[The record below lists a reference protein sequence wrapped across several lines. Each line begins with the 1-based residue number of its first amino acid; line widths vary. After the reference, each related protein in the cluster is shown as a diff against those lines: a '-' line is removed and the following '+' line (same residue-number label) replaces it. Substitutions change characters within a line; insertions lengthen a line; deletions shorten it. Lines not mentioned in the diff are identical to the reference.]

1 MIGNLQTIWPKQGGI
16 ILGLETN
23 GMPQVTNALLLMTAL
38 EDAGYPTYIVG
49 GAVRDT
55 IMKNPIKDLDITT
68 LATPVQV
75 EEVVQTLHDFHYIT
89 GGQAAVSI
97 ANLVSLVNFPGH
109 KKGQPHDI
117 EIATFRT
124 DEGYERDEDGNRD
137 RTRPILAPALTLQ
150 EDLKRRDFTI
160 NAIAMDKSFRI
171 IDPFGGMDDIKAG
184 IVRAVGKPRLRFAED
199 PVRMI
204 RAVRFS
210 TRYGFTMDPPTR
222 EAIVDNLAWI
232 ERISP
237 PRMRDEMGKVL
248 MQKGGF
254 QELYALGIIPYL
266 MPELS
271 DIKDLEHNP
280 AYHPE
285 GSVFGHYCAMF
296 DRLGDAV
303 KDSPPAPTPIY
314 FPQFGHRTAGGG
326 ASDMIAWALL
336 FHDIGKKSTAEA
348 STKGDFFSFH
358 AHESVGASIFSENYG
373 SGSPSPPYEFSRKES
388 EAITWTTLFHLGK
401 FWDSKKFA
409 KVRKMVLSP
418 FFDLLCS
425 VAYFDTSM
433 RVKGERFEERMEYLG
448 EMRDKVAHRMA
459 QNPMPKG
466 FGTVVS
472 EVLDIQPGPELGR
485 VLMEMQ
491 EKVLAGKFSDYDTAL
506 DSYR

>member
-1 MIGNLQTIWPKQGGI
+1 
-16 ILGLETN
+16 
-23 GMPQVTNALLLMTAL
+23 MTAL

-68 LATPVQV
+68 LATPTQV
-75 EEVVQTLHDFHYIT
+75 EEVIQTLQRVGDDFHYIT

-97 ANLVSLVNFPGH
+97 SNLISLVNFPGH
-109 KKGQPHDI
+109 EKGQPHDI

-124 DEGYERDEDGNRD
+124 DEGYERDEHGNRD
-137 RTRPILAPALTLQ
+137 RTRPILAPALTLN
-150 EDLKRRDFTI
+150 EDLERRDFTI

-171 IDPFGGMDDIKAG
+171 IDPLNGMKDLKAG
-184 IVRAVGKPRLRFAED
+184 IVRAVGPKPSLRFAED

-210 TRYGFTMDPPTR
+210 TRYNFTMDPATR
-222 EAIVDNLAWI
+222 QAIVDNLSWI
-232 ERISP
+232 ERISA

-303 KDSPPAPTPIY
+303 KESPPAATPVY

-326 ASDMIAWALL
+326 ASDIIAWALL
-336 FHDIGKKSTAEA
+336 FHDIGKKATAEA

-358 AHESVGASIFSENYG
+358 AHESVGASMFSENYG
-373 SGSPSPPYEFSRKES
+373 SGSPSPRYEFSRKET

-409 KVRKMVLSP
+409 KVQKMVMSP

-433 RVKGERFEERMEYLG
+433 RVKGERFGERMEYLADIR
-448 EMRDKVAHRMA
+448 EKVANRMA

-472 EVLDIQPGPELGR
+472 ESLDITPGPELGR
-485 VLMEMQ
+485 VLAEMQ
-491 EKVLAGKFSDYDTAL
+491 EKVLSGKFPDYESAL
-506 DSYR
+506 KSYR

>member
-1 MIGNLQTIWPKQGGI
+1 M
-16 ILGLETN
+16 GLETN
-23 GMPQVTNALLLMTAL
+23 GSPQVTYTLQLMTAL
-38 EDAGYPTYIVG
+38 EAAGYPTYIVG

-55 IMKNPIKDLDITT
+55 IMKNPIKDLDVTT
-68 LATPVQV
+68 LATPAQV
-75 EEVVQTLHDFHYIT
+75 EEVVQSMRGFHYIT
-89 GGQAAVSI
+89 GGQAVVSI
-97 ANLVSLVNFPGH
+97 SNLVSLVNFPGH
-109 KKGQPHDI
+109 EKGQPHDI

-124 DEGYERDEDGNRD
+124 DIGYERDEDGNRD
-137 RTRPILAPALTLQ
+137 RTRPILAPATTLR

-171 IDPFGGMDDIKAG
+171 IDPLGGMDDIKAG
-184 IVRAVGKPRLRFAED
+184 IVRAVGKPSLRFAED

-210 TRYGFTMDPPTR
+210 TRYNFTMAPATR
-222 EAIVDNLAWI
+222 QAIVDNLSWI
-232 ERISP
+232 ERISAS
-237 PRMRDEMGKVL
+237 RMRDEMGKVL

-254 QELYALGIIPYL
+254 QELYALGVIPLL
-266 MPELS
+266 MPELR

-296 DRLGDAV
+296 DHLGDVV
-303 KDSPPAPTPIY
+303 KDSGWFSFALPPPGPTPIY
-314 FPQFGHRTAGGG
+314 FPQFGHRTGGGG
-326 ASDMIAWALL
+326 ASDIIAWALL

-373 SGSPSPPYEFSRKES
+373 SGSPSSLYEFSRKES

-401 FWDSKKFA
+401 FWDSKKFG
-409 KVRKMVLSP
+409 KVQKMVRSP

-433 RVKGERFEERMEYLG
+433 RVKGERFEDRMEYLADIR
-448 EMRDKVAHRMA
+448 EKVALRMA
-459 QNPMPKG
+459 KNPMPKG
-466 FGTVVS
+466 FGNIVS
-472 EVLDIQPGPELGR
+472 QTLGISPSPELGR
-485 VLMEMQ
+485 VLAEMQ
-491 EKVLAGKFSDYDTAL
+491 EKVLSGQFSDYESVL
-506 DSYR
+506 KSYR

>member
-1 MIGNLQTIWPKQGGI
+1 
-16 ILGLETN
+16 
-23 GMPQVTNALLLMTAL
+23 
-38 EDAGYPTYIVG
+38 
-49 GAVRDT
+49 
-55 IMKNPIKDLDITT
+55 
-68 LATPVQV
+68 
-75 EEVVQTLHDFHYIT
+75 
-89 GGQAAVSI
+89 
-97 ANLVSLVNFPGH
+97 
-109 KKGQPHDI
+109 
-117 EIATFRT
+117 
-124 DEGYERDEDGNRD
+124 
-137 RTRPILAPALTLQ
+137 
-150 EDLKRRDFTI
+150 LKRRDFTI

-171 IDPFGGMDDIKAG
+171 IDPLGGMDDIKAG
-184 IVRAVGKPRLRFAED
+184 IVRAVGKPSLRFAED

-204 RAVRFS
+204 RAVRFT
-210 TRYGFTMDPPTR
+210 TRYDFTMDPATR
-222 EAIVDNLAWI
+222 QAIVDNISWI
-232 ERISP
+232 ERISA

-254 QELYALGIIPYL
+254 QELYALGVIPLL
-266 MPELS
+266 MPELR

-303 KDSPPAPTPIY
+303 KESPPAPTPIY

-326 ASDMIAWALL
+326 TSDIIAWALL

-373 SGSPSPPYEFSRKES
+373 SGSPSPPYEFSRKET

-409 KVRKMVLSP
+409 KVQKMVMSS
-418 FFDLLCS
+418 FFNLLCS

-433 RVKGERFEERMEYLG
+433 RVKGERFEERMEYLA
-448 EMRDKVAHRMA
+448 EIREKVALRMA

-466 FGTVVS
+466 FGNIVS
-472 EVLDIQPGPELGR
+472 QTLDIPPSPELGR
-485 VLMEMQ
+485 VLAEMQ
-491 EKVLAGKFSDYDTAL
+491 EKVLSGQFSDYESAL
-506 DSYR
+506 KSYR

>member
-1 MIGNLQTIWPKQGGI
+1 M
-16 ILGLETN
+16 GLETN
-23 GMPQVTNALLLMTAL
+23 GSPQVTYTLQLMTGL
-38 EDAGYPTYIVG
+38 EAAGYPTYIVG

-55 IMKNPIKDLDITT
+55 IMKNPIKDLDVTT
-68 LATPVQV
+68 LATPSQV
-75 EEVVQTLHDFHYIT
+75 EEVVQSMRGFHYIT
-89 GGQAAVSI
+89 GGEAAVSI
-97 ANLVSLVNFPGH
+97 SNLVSLVNFPEH
-109 KKGQPHDI
+109 EKGAPHDI

-124 DEGYERDEDGNRD
+124 DIGYERDEDGNRD
-137 RTRPILAPALTLQ
+137 RTRPILAPATTLR

-160 NAIAMDKSFRI
+160 NAVAMDKSFRI
-171 IDPFGGMDDIKAG
+171 IDPLGGMDDIKAG
-184 IVRAVGKPRLRFAED
+184 IVRAVGKPTLRFAED

-210 TRYGFTMDPPTR
+210 TRYDFTMDPATR
-222 EAIVDNLAWI
+222 QAIVDNISWI
-232 ERISP
+232 ERISA

-254 QELYALGIIPYL
+254 QELYALGVIPLL
-266 MPELS
+266 MPELR

-303 KDSPPAPTPIY
+303 KQSPPAPTPIY
-314 FPQFGHRTAGGG
+314 FPQFGHRTGGGG
-326 ASDMIAWALL
+326 ASDIIAWALL

-358 AHESVGASIFSENYG
+358 AHESAGASIFRENYG
-373 SGSPSPPYEFSRKES
+373 SGSPSSLYEFSRKES

-401 FWDSKKFA
+401 FWDSKKFG
-409 KVRKMVLSP
+409 KVQKMVASP

-433 RVKGERFEERMEYLG
+433 RVKGERFEDRMEYLADIR
-448 EMRDKVAHRMA
+448 EKVALRMA
-459 QNPMPKG
+459 KNPMPKG
-466 FGTVVS
+466 FGNIVS
-472 EVLDIQPGPELGR
+472 QTLGISPSPELGR
-485 VLMEMQ
+485 VLAEMQ
-491 EKVLAGKFSDYDTAL
+491 EKVLSGQFSDYESAL
-506 DSYR
+506 KSYR

>member
-1 MIGNLQTIWPKQGGI
+1 M
-16 ILGLETN
+16 GLETN
-23 GMPQVTNALLLMTAL
+23 GMPQVSNTLLLMTAL
-38 EDAGYPTYIVG
+38 EEAGYPTYIVG

-68 LATPVQV
+68 LATPEQV
-75 EEVVQTLHDFHYIT
+75 EEVVKTLEDFYYIT
-89 GGQAAVSI
+89 GGQASVSI
-97 ANLVSLVNFPGH
+97 SNLISLVNFPGH
-109 KKGQPHDI
+109 EKGHPHDI

-124 DEGYERDEDGNRD
+124 DIGYERDEDGNRD
-137 RTRPILAPALTLQ
+137 RTRPILAPATTLR

-171 IDPFGGMDDIKAG
+171 IDPLGGMKDIKAG
-184 IVRAVGKPRLRFAED
+184 IVRAVGKPSLRFAED

-210 TRYGFTMDPPTR
+210 TRYDFAMDAATR
-222 EAIVDNLAWI
+222 EAIVKNLSWI

-254 QELYALGIIPYL
+254 QELYALGVIPLL
-266 MPELS
+266 MPELR

-303 KDSPPAPTPIY
+303 KESPPAPTPIY

-326 ASDMIAWALL
+326 ASDIIAWALL
-336 FHDIGKKSTAEA
+336 FHDIGKKATAEA

-358 AHESVGASIFSENYG
+358 AHESVGASIFRENYG
-373 SGSPSPPYEFSRKES
+373 SGKTASPYEFSRKES

-401 FWDSKKFA
+401 FWDTKKFA
-409 KVRKMVLSP
+409 KVQKMVMSP
-418 FFDLLCS
+418 YFDLLCS

-433 RVKGERFEERMEYLG
+433 RIKGERFGERMEYLLDTK
-448 EMRDKVAHRMA
+448 EKVATRMA
-459 QNPMPKG
+459 KNPMPKG
-466 FGTVVS
+466 FGTIVS
-472 EVLDIQPGPELGR
+472 EYLEIPPGPQLGE
-485 VLMEMQ
+485 VLMEIQ
-491 EKVLAGKFSDYDTAL
+491 EKVLSGKYSDHIAAL
-506 DSYR
+506 ESYR